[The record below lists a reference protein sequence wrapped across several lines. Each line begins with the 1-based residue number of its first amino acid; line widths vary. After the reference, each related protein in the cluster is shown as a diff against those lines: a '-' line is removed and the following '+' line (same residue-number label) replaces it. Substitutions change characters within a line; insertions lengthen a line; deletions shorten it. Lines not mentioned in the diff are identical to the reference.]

1 MAQGPYSPGPP
12 GSPDS
17 PGQYGAP
24 PQQGGSGHPP
34 QGYPPQGPPPQGYGP
49 PKPGKVQAIAIMQL
63 CGGIYALM
71 QGVGVALGSLFLYIP
86 WIFSLV
92 LGVMAILRAVRLL
105 GEQASGSGNQKTIAV
120 MQIINIINGD
130 VVNLVL
136 GIICLVFQGDPEVQQ
151 FLEPSYPA
159 GPSNRPGSPG
169 QPGTPGQPGQG
180 PVITGEQYP
189 TVRR

>member
-1 MAQGPYSPGPP
+1 MAQGPYPPGPP
-12 GSPDS
+12 GPHGGPP
-17 PGQYGAP
+17 PGSY
-24 PQQGGSGHPP
+24 GGSPP
-34 QGYPPQGPPPQGYGP
+34 AGGPGYPPPGYPPPGYGP

-63 CGGIYALM
+63 CGGIYAVL
-71 QGVGVALGSLFLYIP
+71 QGIGIALGTLFLYIP

-92 LGVMAILRAVRLL
+92 LGVMAIMRAVRLL
-105 GEQASGSGNQKTIAV
+105 SEQAAGSGNQKTIAV

-136 GIICLVFQGDPEVQQ
+136 GIICLVFQGDPEVDQYLQ
-151 FLEPSYPA
+151 SRYPGA
-159 GPSNRPGSPG
+159 PPGPPGPPG
-169 QPGTPGQPGQG
+169 QPPGPPGQG